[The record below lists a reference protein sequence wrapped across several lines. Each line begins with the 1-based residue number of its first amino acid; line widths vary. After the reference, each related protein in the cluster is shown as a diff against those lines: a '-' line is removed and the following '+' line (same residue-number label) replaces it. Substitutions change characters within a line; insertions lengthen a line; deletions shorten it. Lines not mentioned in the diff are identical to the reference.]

1 MTSTDKFVI
10 PHLEDAIKADLTMRE
25 AAEKLGV
32 SYSFVRVL
40 SKRHSLVW
48 PDGRERF
55 NGGPTGFEV
64 SARTDDIMARWDAGE
79 TLKSIGDDYGIT
91 RERVRQIVM
100 KAGGKSGRKR
110 MDEAHAAIAALLS
123 ERPMTAT
130 EAMAEIGS
138 SRAVVLGVAKKFG
151 VKVEKRPAE
160 LTAHLKRLSDRVA
173 AGESFRSAAG
183 TDPVLASMLARYC
196 RDNSI
201 VSQAPTRWSCNHE
214 ARRKIIAEG
223 RAAGKAFSQ
232 MAVEIAAVEGVRTM
246 SPIAIQNWV
255 YRCAPDLLAV
265 KTPKARPDKRRLN
278 GKARH
283 KLVQMRNVC
292 APASIVVKET
302 VRETALAN
310 RGNASAGQIARAI
323 GVTRNCII
331 GHWFRARSAGMIA

>member
-40 SKRHSLVW
+40 SKRHGLVW
-48 PDGRERF
+48 PNGRERF
-55 NGGPTGFEV
+55 SGRPTGFED
-64 SARTDDIMARWDAGE
+64 SSRTNDIMARWDAGE

-91 RERVRQIVM
+91 RERVRQIVK
-100 KAGGKSGRKR
+100 KAGGKSGMQRF
-110 MDEAHAAIAALLS
+110 DEAHTSSVALLS
-123 ERPMTAT
+123 ERPMTST
-130 EAMAEIGS
+130 EAAME
-138 SRAVVLGVAKKFG
+138 LGVSRSTVLSLARKHG
-151 VKVEKRPAE
+151 LKVEKRPTE
-160 LTAHLKRLSDRVA
+160 ITAHLKLLSERVA

-223 RAAGKAFSQ
+223 RATGKTFSQ
-232 MAVEIAAVEGVRTM
+232 IAVEIAAVEGVRT
-246 SPIAIQNWV
+246 INGTAIINWAN
-255 YRCAPDLLAV
+255 RNAPDLLAV
-265 KTPKARPDKRRLN
+265 KTPKAKPDKRRQN

-283 KLVQMRNVC
+283 KLVQMRDVR

-310 RGNASAGQIARAI
+310 RGNATAGQIARAI

>member
-40 SKRHSLVW
+40 SQRHGLVW
-48 PDGRERF
+48 PNGRERF
-55 NGGPTGFEV
+55 SGGPTGFED

-91 RERVRQIVM
+91 RERVRQIVK

-110 MDEAHAAIAALLS
+110 MNEAHGATAALLS
-123 ERPMTAT
+123 ESPMTAT
-130 EAMAEIGS
+130 EAMAETGF

-160 LTAHLKRLSDRVA
+160 LTAHLKRLSERVA
-173 AGESFRSAAG
+173 AGESFLSAAG
-183 TDPVLASMLARYC
+183 KDHTLAGMLARYC
-196 RDNSI
+196 RDNGI
-201 VSQAPTRWSCNHE
+201 ESQAPTRWTCNHE

-223 RAAGKAFSQ
+223 RATGKTLAE
-232 MAVEIAAVEGVRTM
+232 MTVEIAAAEGVRTM
-246 SPIAIQNWV
+246 NPTAVLQWV
-255 YRCAPDLLAV
+255 YRHAPDLLAV
-265 KTPKARPDKRRLN
+265 KTPKARPDKRRQN

-283 KLVQMRNVC
+283 KLVQMRDVR